1 MSHLHLILPLLLL
14 LNGTAEA
21 HLLKLFAY
29 VEGASVHGSAYF
41 AGGTNAAGLAITIS
55 DRNNQQLVSLKT
67 DSQGGFSY
75 TPATPGE
82 YHIRADTGEGHRA
95 EWLIRADEFSQAFP
109 AGADT
114 VGGGQEAVKPD
125 NTLPALP
132 APQLAGLIERAVARQ
147 IGPLREALQ
156 RSEDRAHLS
165 DILGGVGFIFGL
177 AGIALWWRGR
187 QVERGK

>member
-82 YHIRADTGEGHRA
+82 YHIRA
-95 EWLIRADEFSQAFP
+95 EFSQAFP